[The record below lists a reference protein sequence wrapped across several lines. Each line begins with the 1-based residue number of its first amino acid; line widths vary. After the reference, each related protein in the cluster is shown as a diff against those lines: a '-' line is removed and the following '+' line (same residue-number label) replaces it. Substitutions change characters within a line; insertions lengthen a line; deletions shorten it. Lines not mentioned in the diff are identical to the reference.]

1 MNKFLA
7 KTLTI
12 TLLLMMIC
20 TTAFAAS
27 ISATKAE
34 DGKIVVS
41 VTGLTAGEESTLLA
55 VDTGT
60 DLSTVADNTGAIRY
74 IDQITAT
81 DGTAA
86 YTFDAGDAKNVTI
99 YSGYSSMPS
108 GTDPLQAVVQEGGD
122 EPNPPAP
129 GGDFI
134 YGDVD
139 GNKTVNLL
147 DAGEI
152 ISYHFDPTVTFT
164 DEKYGLKA
172 ADVDANGTVN
182 LLDAGY
188 VINKHFYPAET
199 VFPADETK

>member
-7 KTLTI
+7 KTLTV

-108 GTDPLQAVVQEGGD
+108 GTDPLTTAITEDVDPTPDPGD
-122 EPNPPAP
+122 N
-129 GGDFI
+129 
-134 YGDVD
+134 YTLGDVNND
-139 GNKTVNLL
+139 GDIDAADAIMVLRH
-147 DAGEI
+147 DAGFITLEGNR
-152 ISYHFDPTVTFT
+152 F
-164 DEKYGLKA
+164 KA
-172 ADVDANGTVN
+172 ADVTKDEEVDAADAIKI
-182 LLDAGY
+182 LRYDAGL
-188 VINKHFYPAET
+188 ITEFK
-199 VFPADETK
+199 

>member
-7 KTLTI
+7 KTLTV

-139 GNKTVNLL
+139 GNKAINLI
-147 DAGEI
+147 DAGQVI
-152 ISYHFDPTVTFT
+152 TYHFDPTNATFG
-164 DEKYGLKA
+164 DAENGLKA
-172 ADVDANGTVN
+172 ADVDANGAVN
-182 LLDAGY
+182 LIDAGLIIQY
-188 VINKHFYPAET
+188 HFDPVNT
-199 VFPADETK
+199 VFPANGK

>member
-7 KTLTI
+7 KTLTV

>member
-7 KTLTI
+7 KTLTV

-86 YTFDAGDAKNVTI
+86 YTFDAGGAKNVTI

-134 YGDVD
+134 YGDVNND
-139 GNKTVNLL
+139 KEINVTDASMIIDYVNSGTPFYIFNTS
-147 DAGEI
+147 DVYEYGE
-152 ISYHFDPTVTFT
+152 
-164 DEKYGLKA
+164 KA
-172 ADVDANGTVN
+172 ADVDLSTVIDVTDFLYIIDNFLNGT
-182 LLDAGY
+182 
-188 VINKHFYPAET
+188 P
-199 VFPADETK
+199 FPTK

>member
-1 MNKFLA
+1 MNNFLA
-7 KTLTI
+7 KTLTV

-86 YTFDAGDAKNVTI
+86 YTFDAGNAKNVTI

-129 GGDFI
+129 GD
-134 YGDVD
+134 YMLGDVND
-139 GNKTVNLL
+139 DKKINVIDASSVVDYVNKGTPFYRVNTT
-147 DAGEI
+147 EV
-152 ISYHFDPTVTFT
+152 Y
-164 DEKYGLKA
+164 EYGIKA
-172 ADVDANGTVN
+172 ADVDADGKVIVTDDLSIKDYAIKGT
-182 LLDAGY
+182 
-188 VINKHFYPAET
+188 P
-199 VFPADETK
+199 FPAK

>member
-7 KTLTI
+7 KTLTV

-20 TTAFAAS
+20 TTAFAADIKAS
-27 ISATKAE
+27 KAE
-34 DGKIVVS
+34 DGKIVVT